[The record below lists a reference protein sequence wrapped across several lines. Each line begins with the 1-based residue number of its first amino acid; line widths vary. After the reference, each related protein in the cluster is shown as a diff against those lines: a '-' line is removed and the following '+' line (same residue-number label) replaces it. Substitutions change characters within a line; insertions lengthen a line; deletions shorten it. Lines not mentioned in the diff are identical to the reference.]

1 MPNLTFTVSDELYAM
16 IREHPEIKWSAIA
29 RQALR
34 EYYSKLKRMDKL
46 LKNSKLTSEDVEQ
59 IADSIKKGMWKR
71 HKKSATGEQ

>member
-1 MPNLTFTVSDELYAM
+1 MPNLTFSVSDELYAM

-34 EYYSKLKRMDKL
+34 DYYSKLRKLDKL
-46 LKNSKLTSEDVEQ
+46 LKVSKLTSKDVEQ

-71 HKKSATGEQ
+71 HKKSTTGEP